1 MPIIRYGSSR
11 IFCSAWARVVFPALD
26 PPFRTMRVPP
36 FIIPRCSL
44 YRLRALPP
52 HAMASA
58 VECSTEKGRIALGLL
73 AELLRAG
80 GRLLP
85 RRKVHIESAVGS
97 ASRQGDLLDAATM
110 ARLPDHA
117 QCSLDQFGSPSI
129 WPQAP
134 SSLGYWIDI
143 HSLEMLSDRCRCPS
157 NTLAPDSAAI
167 VDRARPTANGR
178 SRPERPVRPPATK
191 NRSR

>member
-117 QCSLDQFGSPSI
+117 QCSLDQLSRPSI
-129 WPQAP
+129 RPQAP
-134 SSLGYWIDI
+134 SSLGYRIDI
-143 HSLEMLSDRCRCPS
+143 RSRAIGSMPLRLQY
-157 NTLAPDSAAI
+157 LAPNTAAI